1 MSILHKGSSG
11 KAMAAMPDVC
21 KCPPTPPAGPIPTPL
36 PNNAMASDLQDGAS
50 SVKIGDNPVGTKAS
64 NISTSTGNEAS
75 QPTGG
80 GLVSNAT
87 KGKVYPASFSFD
99 VKAEGNGVWRHL
111 DIGTHNHNGPQPGNT
126 PPWPMVAK
134 MAVAVANACAGNP
147 EDPCK
152 LTAYKDK
159 CPEGRTPHHAMPAHG
174 FLVKAE
180 GMRALN
186 QAKKVYKGQAVTKAM
201 IESTCPPGCKKYR
214 VADAPCICVTGKD
227 KHHTEEG
234 SNKLLQHG
242 WIHRRMDLAEA
253 KAAPEWSYAECRD
266 AAIKSIQGVLKGADS
281 EAKPLCSE
289 ACLKAQLDDYHVSKC
304 GIGENQKLRA
314 DKRTETW
321 MSTTEKEIAEQD
333 DVQTL
338 PAAENE

>member
-64 NISTSTGNEAS
+64 NIGTSTGNEAS
-75 QPTGG
+75 QATGG

-99 VKAEGNGVWRHL
+99 VKAEGNGVLRHL

-134 MAVAVANACAGNP
+134 MAVGIANACSGSP

-152 LTAYKDK
+152 LSAYKDK
-159 CPEGRTPHHAMPAHG
+159 CPDGRTPHHLIPSHA
-174 FLVKAE
+174 FVKK
-180 GMRALN
+180 GMRGLN
-186 QAKKVYKGQAVTKAM
+186 QAKKIYQGNPVTPAM
-201 IESTCPPGCKKYR
+201 IKATCDTGCEKYR
-214 VADAPCICVTGKD
+214 VADALCICVTGGSQHAKD
-227 KHHTEEG
+227 AN
-234 SNKLLQHG
+234 NKLLQHG

-253 KAAPEWSYAECRD
+253 KAAPQWSYAECRD
-266 AAIKSIQGVLKGADS
+266 AAIKSVQGVLKGADA

-289 ACLKAQLDDYHVSKC
+289 ACLKAQLDDYHVNKC
-304 GIGENQKLRA
+304 GISENQKLRA

-321 MSTTEKEIAEQD
+321 MSTTEKQIAEQD
-333 DVQTL
+333 GRPTETDQ
-338 PAAENE
+338 